1 MSHAHAGSHA
11 ASVET
16 QPDVYTNPVWRYLVH
31 AATIVDLELRKLR
44 RDPSELIMRAVQPAL
59 WLLVFGQAFGRLRAV
74 PTGGVPYLAFLT
86 PGILAQSVTFISIFY
101 GIAIIW
107 ERDMGILQKYLATPM
122 RRSALVLGK
131 QLGASTRAISQAVV
145 ILVLSWLVGV
155 RLHVGWNVI
164 AVLIL
169 VILGAAFFAGMS
181 MVLAALLKTRE
192 RMMGIGQVITMPLF
206 FSSNALYPIS
216 IMPAWLKVVATINPM
231 TYLVDGLRGLLLGTG
246 THAVWADA
254 LILAFAGTLMLAL
267 ASYLFPRRLAG

>member
-16 QPDVYTNPVWRYLVH
+16 QPDVYANPVWRYLVH

>member
-1 MSHAHAGSHA
+1 MSHAHAGPRG
-11 ASVET
+11 ASVDARPE
-16 QPDVYTNPVWRYLVH
+16 VYTNPIWRYLVH

-74 PTGGVPYLAFLT
+74 PTGGVPYMAFLT

-107 ERDMGILQKYLATPM
+107 ERDMGLLQKFLTTPM
-122 RRSALVLGK
+122 HRSALVLGK
-131 QLGASTRAISQAVV
+131 QLGASTRAVSQAVI

-155 RLHVGWNVI
+155 RLNVGWNVI

-231 TYLVDGLRGLLLGTG
+231 TYLVDGLRGLLIGAG
-246 THAVWADA
+246 THAVWVDA
-254 LILAFAGTLMLAL
+254 LILALAGALMLAL